1 MKMSL
6 RFRKILNPQ
15 ENIPNIQSKYTV
27 INNDIKDI
35 DLNEGLWAKEVA
47 ILIFLFYT
55 AKGTLFS
62 VFCCFLSNWTS

>member
-47 ILIFLFYT
+47 MYINFSFLH
-55 AKGTLFS
+55 S
-62 VFCCFLSNWTS
+62 